1 MINCNYKNE
10 GFCILEVISILAEG
24 TVKKLDLLTFVIN
37 GIAWIVSTF
46 RICTGRA
53 EAFDY
58 IVVFFSFSI
67 LAYDIYKI
75 IKILAEKRDNQKNNQ
90 ENGTK
95 CQ

>member
-1 MINCNYKNE
+1 M
-10 GFCILEVISILAEG
+10 
-24 TVKKLDLLTFVIN
+24 KKVDLLTFVIN

-58 IVVFFSFSI
+58 TVVFFSFSI

-75 IKILAEKRDNQKNNQ
+75 IKILAEKKGNKKNHQ
-90 ENGTK
+90 ENSSVS
-95 CQ
+95 

>member
-1 MINCNYKNE
+1 M
-10 GFCILEVISILAEG
+10 
-24 TVKKLDLLTFVIN
+24 KKVDILTFVIN
-37 GIAWIVSTF
+37 GIAWIASTF

-58 IVVFFSFSI
+58 IVVFFSFTI